1 MIVKGFVNNMEQWMN
16 ACDMIITKAGPGT
29 IAEAYI
35 CGLPVLLNAFVPCQ
49 EEGNIEYVVRN
60 QTGIFSKDPQT
71 IAATVEVGGSSTK
84 SRHNGISRRGLVPGL
99 EWSRPCSLIQ
109 CPWFLRLTVACL
121 RHDLLEEHTH
131 VDRSLAGLDGS

>member
-1 MIVKGFVNNMEQWMN
+1 MPEVLFGFVMLQAYPEGMHVIVKGFVNNMEQWMN

-71 IAATVEVGGSSTK
+71 IAATVEVGHQ
-84 SRHNGISRRGLVPGL
+84 RHGKHKASGPGPDCVSRRGLGP
-99 EWSRPCSLIQ
+99 
-109 CPWFLRLTVACL
+109 
-121 RHDLLEEHTH
+121 DL
-131 VDRSLAGLDGS
+131 AW

>member
-1 MIVKGFVNNMEQWMN
+1 MHVLVKGFVNNMEQWMN

-60 QTGIFSKDPQT
+60 QTGIFSRDPQT
-71 IAATVEVGGSSTK
+71 IAATVEVRNESV
-84 SRHNGISRRGLVPGL
+84 HVGLAAPTDMHQALLWTCFAVPA
-99 EWSRPCSLIQ
+99 RC
-109 CPWFLRLTVACL
+109 
-121 RHDLLEEHTH
+121 
-131 VDRSLAGLDGS
+131 